1 MVSKKRKEL
10 RKRTQDEVDK
20 VSSGESFVDSVK
32 NTVFAMA
39 KGSKEE
45 RKLDFQEGL
54 TSLGAIVAGG
64 VVGKALSDLQ
74 TESLIDEQQGFQTS
88 VISDGDLLRKLEQA
102 EIDAGLSG
110 PDAILK
116 NDMEFGG

>member
-10 RKRTQDEVDK
+10 RRRTQDEVDK
-20 VSSGESFVDSVK
+20 ASSSESFVDSVK

-39 KGSKEE
+39 QGSKEE
-45 RKLDFQEGL
+45 RKLDFQESL

-64 VVGKALSDLQ
+64 IVGKTVSDLQ
-74 TESLIDEQQGFQTS
+74 TEPSIDEQQGFQAS
-88 VISDGDLLRKLEQA
+88 VISDSDLLRKLEQA

-110 PDAILK
+110 PDTILK
-116 NDMEFGG
+116 TDIEFGG

>member
-1 MVSKKRKEL
+1 MVSEKRKEL
-10 RKRTQDEVDK
+10 KKRTQDEVDK
-20 VSSGESFVDSVK
+20 ASSGESFVDSVK
-32 NTVFAMA
+32 NTVSAMA

-45 RKLDFQEGL
+45 RKLDLQEGL

-64 VVGKALSDLQ
+64 IVGKAVSDMQ
-74 TESLIDEQQGFQTS
+74 IEPSIDKQQGFQVS
-88 VISDGDLLRKLEQA
+88 VISDDDLLRKLEQA

-110 PDAILK
+110 PDTILK